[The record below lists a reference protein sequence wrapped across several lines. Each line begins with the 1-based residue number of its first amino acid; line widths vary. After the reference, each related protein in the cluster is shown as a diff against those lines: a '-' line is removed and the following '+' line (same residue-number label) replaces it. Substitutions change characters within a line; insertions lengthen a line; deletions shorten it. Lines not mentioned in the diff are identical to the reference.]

1 MIARTR
7 WDADADMKLRLLCVD
22 QRQSVCR
29 IARQLGR
36 TIAAVRNRI
45 AVLRNDGLIPRCGPS
60 GWSADED
67 AALIALRREGLTAA
81 QIASRLSRTKNA
93 INSRVSF
100 LDLKQEV
107 PTPRTNLKPRQPRPT
122 KSTTRPCLCCRRKFA
137 SRGAGNRLCDVCR
150 KLDAGPQPAIIHT

>member
-22 QRQSVCR
+22 QKQGVGEV
-29 IARQLGR
+29 ARQLGR
-36 TIAAVRNRI
+36 TVASIRNRLV
-45 AVLRNDGLIPRCGPS
+45 VLRDDGLIPRSQRGA
-60 GWSADED
+60 WTADED

-81 QIASRLSRTKNA
+81 QIAPRLSRTKNA
-93 INSRVSF
+93 VNSRVSF

-107 PTPRTNLKPRQPRPT
+107 PTPRTNLKPRQTRVT

-150 KLDAGPQPAIIHT
+150 KLDAGPEPAIIHT